1 MGKIRSRVAPH
12 AILARSKDRSLSQEP
27 CDGFYWNRRFKNDYL
42 HLEKIV
48 MFRIRIAAVAALV
61 SIAVAG
67 ITAPVAMAQ
76 SSDAAAS
83 TPKEIQKAQR
93 KAERKAA
100 RAKKNAELKTL
111 EQNGYNPAGD
121 QVNYPQNIQD
131 AEKKA
136 AAAKAASAQ

>member
-1 MGKIRSRVAPH
+1 M
-12 AILARSKDRSLSQEP
+12 
-27 CDGFYWNRRFKNDYL
+27 RRFPLESSSKNNCL
-42 HLEKIV
+42 HSEKFV
-48 MFRIRIAAVAALV
+48 MFQIRKAAVVALV
-61 SIAVAG
+61 SIAVVG
-67 ITAPVAMAQ
+67 ITAPAAMAQ

-121 QVNYPQNIQD
+121 QVNYPQNLQD

-136 AAAKAASAQ
+136 AAAKAASGQ

>member
-1 MGKIRSRVAPH
+1 
-12 AILARSKDRSLSQEP
+12 
-27 CDGFYWNRRFKNDYL
+27 
-42 HLEKIV
+42 